1 MELTSKDKAGNVILA
16 LLVSPR
22 NNRLYDYYIN
32 GLSDKRVMLQR
43 KMLQFCIDLCPDH
56 AAEIRRCI
64 FELHPFIIY
73 PQDQK
78 FNELKENDPPKINRR
93 NLLFPMGKPVREDK
107 INLSKEKEDHVEQW
121 AKNFSIW
128 NKYNIHIEMEKK
140 RKSVFDT
147 LNNRPDQGSILR

>member
-1 MELTSKDKAGNVILA
+1 MELTAIDKVENVILA

-32 GLSDKRVMLQR
+32 GMQEKRVMLQR

-73 PQDQK
+73 PQEQK

-93 NLLFPMGKPVREDK
+93 ALLFPMGKLVRDDK
-107 INLSKEKEDHVEQW
+107 IDLSKENEDNIKKW

-128 NKYNIHIEMEKK
+128 DKYNIHIETEKK
-140 RKSVFDT
+140 KTAKNLFD
-147 LNNRPDQGSILR
+147 ILK

>member
-1 MELTSKDKAGNVILA
+1 MELTPQDKIENVILA

-32 GLSDKRVMLQR
+32 GMPEKRVMLQM
-43 KMLQFCIDLCPDH
+43 KMLQFCINLCSDH

-73 PQDQK
+73 PLEQK
-78 FNELKENDPPKINRR
+78 FNELKENFPPKINRR
-93 NLLFPMGKPVREDK
+93 NLLFPMGKLVREDK
-107 INLSKEKEDHVEQW
+107 IDLSKENEDNVKKI

-128 NKYNIHIEMEKK
+128 DKYNIHIESEKK
-140 RKSVFDT
+140 KTAKSLF
-147 LNNRPDQGSILR
+147 NIFK